1 MTTGPTTS
9 LHTLSLLKQLN
20 LPRPED
26 VTDPSSTGFESDQS
40 PPSSLSSASS
50 EDEGAS
56 LTSLSSDE
64 GSTSRAIQLPSAS
77 GSSVPTGQSSRGP
90 THPGYSLREKRRA
103 SFVNW
108 PRHAFSNVEALV
120 DAGLFYEGEDD
131 MAICYYC
138 GGALRSWQK
147 DDNPF
152 VEHARWYPEC
162 TFVKLSMEPALYNTV
177 RSLQEECLMETDPVT
192 TNTDEVKDKLISE
205 IFDKSTVEFYRKVG
219 IGQNKL
225 RQAVTHLL
233 DEGLTISDIKERRQ
247 IEEALKVVTTIKKEE
262 IQVDEKPTQKQVDNS
277 CAVCLGDQKSVLFMP
292 CQHLVT
298 CVDCATKVDQCPM
311 CREQISARIRA
322 FLC

>member
-1 MTTGPTTS
+1 MAQFSTLEDLTPLEVEILRRTAKLGMISLDATPTC
-9 LHTLSLLKQLN
+9 
-20 LPRPED
+20 D
-26 VTDPSSTGFESDQS
+26 VDD
-40 PPSSLSSASS
+40 SSASEEEESCSGS
-50 EDEGAS
+50 EDDETQAFSGVLRFAVWAS
-56 LTSLSSDE
+56 HNQTNVWHRSVTS
-64 GSTSRAIQLPSAS
+64 
-77 GSSVPTGQSSRGP
+77 
-90 THPGYSLREKRRA
+90 GYSLREKRRA
-103 SFVNW
+103 TFANW
-108 PRHAFSNVEALV
+108 PRHAFPNVEALA
-120 DAGLFYEGEDD
+120 DAGLFYGGDDD

-138 GGALRSWQK
+138 GGALRSWQE
-147 DDNPF
+147 DDIPF

-177 RSLQEECLMETDPVT
+177 RSLQEECLMETDSVT

-205 IFDKSTVEFYRKVG
+205 IFDESTLEFYRKVG
-219 IGQNKL
+219 IGQSKF

-233 DEGLTISDIKERRQ
+233 DQGLTINDIKEKRQ